1 MTEKTVLNERKMP
14 NYIDQKNESVQEV
27 AQDVLERAKKYGY
40 KPDEDM
46 VRGSVE
52 ESANLLNIVLTEA
65 QIVEACQQVMTPRE
79 VPQHEITVHD
89 FEGRPSGE
97 VYDLTQTDDSIKDGD
112 VINLGNGNVAI
123 LMNAWPTVVV
133 GEIEHF
139 HRLVSGVT
147 FESIDGGKYAASAA
161 KALEV
166 SNYKDPNQVY
176 ETGSDDTFWNSKVI
190 RVGER
195 FNVQVFDADG
205 DRRPDREDSFAD
217 QALAIAFADKSVQRY
232 SGREVAERI
241 VPANSLVEYRM
252 LLDRWRT
259 ADGTAKSSGI
269 TDSIRAAAVAEVEAV
284 AEALRLSP
292 FGLDEKGR
300 VAERK
305 MLKRMESNERYVVV
319 RLCVANQIQYLG
331 RVSSLKEFEEYREC
345 CGFEKSDIAVQDWKP
360 AG

>member
-1 MTEKTVLNERKMP
+1 MAQKAKTVLQSASPYNAAITREQFLF
-14 NYIDQKNESVQEV
+14 YEV
-27 AQDVLERAKKYGY
+27 RTTAKLLCEGL
-40 KPDEDM
+40 
-46 VRGSVE
+46 
-52 ESANLLNIVLTEA
+52 SA
-65 QIVEACQQVMTPRE
+65 
-79 VPQHEITVHD
+79 D
-89 FEGRPSGE
+89 
-97 VYDLTQTDDSIKDGD
+97 
-112 VINLGNGNVAI
+112 
-123 LMNAWPTVVV
+123 
-133 GEIEHF
+133 
-139 HRLVSGVT
+139 
-147 FESIDGGKYAASAA
+147 
-161 KALEV
+161 
-166 SNYKDPNQVY
+166 
-176 ETGSDDTFWNSKVI
+176 
-190 RVGER
+190 
-195 FNVQVFDADG
+195 
-205 DRRPDREDSFAD
+205 
-217 QALAIAFADKSVQRY
+217 
-232 SGREVAERI
+232 EVAERI

>member
-1 MTEKTVLNERKMP
+1 MTEKTVLNERKM
-14 NYIDQKNESVQEV
+14 
-27 AQDVLERAKKYGY
+27 
-40 KPDEDM
+40 
-46 VRGSVE
+46 
-52 ESANLLNIVLTEA
+52 
-65 QIVEACQQVMTPRE
+65 
-79 VPQHEITVHD
+79 
-89 FEGRPSGE
+89 
-97 VYDLTQTDDSIKDGD
+97 
-112 VINLGNGNVAI
+112 
-123 LMNAWPTVVV
+123 
-133 GEIEHF
+133 
-139 HRLVSGVT
+139 
-147 FESIDGGKYAASAA
+147 
-161 KALEV
+161 

-217 QALAIAFADKSVQRY
+217 QALAIAFAGKSVQRY

>member
-1 MTEKTVLNERKMP
+1 M
-14 NYIDQKNESVQEV
+14 
-27 AQDVLERAKKYGY
+27 
-40 KPDEDM
+40 
-46 VRGSVE
+46 
-52 ESANLLNIVLTEA
+52 
-65 QIVEACQQVMTPRE
+65 
-79 VPQHEITVHD
+79 
-89 FEGRPSGE
+89 
-97 VYDLTQTDDSIKDGD
+97 
-112 VINLGNGNVAI
+112 
-123 LMNAWPTVVV
+123 
-133 GEIEHF
+133 
-139 HRLVSGVT
+139 
-147 FESIDGGKYAASAA
+147 
-161 KALEV
+161 
-166 SNYKDPNQVY
+166 
-176 ETGSDDTFWNSKVI
+176 I